1 MPLSRDQ
8 LIAALAEAIGPDAV
22 LHRPYDLMLYEYD
35 AYVER
40 AVPDV
45 VVLPTTTKQVV
56 AAVRLANQAGMPFHV
71 RGAGTGLSGG
81 AIAAGGGMIISLARM
96 RQIISIDPVNMR
108 AVVQPGVVNSDLSEA
123 AAPYGLQYLPD
134 PSSQRACT
142 IGGNVAENS
151 GGPHCL
157 AYGVTLNHVL
167 GVEMVL
173 PDGEVVTLGSAA
185 LDTPG
190 YDLLGLVVGSEGTLG
205 IVTQITVRL
214 APLQEDARTLLA
226 VFDSLEAA
234 SRAVSAIIAAGI
246 IPAALEMMDQ
256 LALQAIEAYVHV
268 GYPLDAAAVLLIEVE
283 GLCEGLDE
291 QMAQIEGICQVE
303 GARSVR
309 RAQTAEER
317 ALLWKG
323 RKSAFGAVGRVAR
336 AYFTQDGV
344 VPRTKLPEVLGEI
357 QEIGRRHN
365 LRILNVFHAGDGN
378 LHPLILFD
386 PNNPDEVARIW
397 KATDEMMG
405 VFIKAGGTI
414 TGEHGIGIEKRD
426 YMPLLFSER
435 ELNLMLSLRH
445 VFDPQ
450 ERCNPGKILP
460 VGRALIGEATPQ
472 SSNYNTPRARLLTGI
487 GFST

>member
-1 MPLSRDQ
+1 MSLSRDQ
-8 LIAALAEAIGPDAV
+8 LIAALIETLGPDAV
-22 LHRPYDLMLYEYD
+22 LHQPYDLMLYEYD

-40 AVPDV
+40 AVPAV
-45 VVLPTTTKQVV
+45 VVLPSTTEQVA
-56 AAVRLANQAGMPFHV
+56 AAVRLANQAGIPFLA

-81 AIAAGGGMIISLARM
+81 AIASGGGMVISLARM
-96 RQIISIDPVNMR
+96 RRILSIDPVNLR

-142 IGGNVAENS
+142 LGGNVAENS

-173 PDGEVVTLGSAA
+173 PDGEIVTLGGTA
-185 LDTPG
+185 LDPPG

-205 IVTQITVRL
+205 IITQITVRL
-214 APLQEDARTLLA
+214 APLQEDVRTLLA

-283 GLCEGLDE
+283 GLREGLDE
-291 QMAQIEGICQVE
+291 QAVQIEQLCLAE

-309 RAQTAEER
+309 RAETADER
-317 ALLWKG
+317 ALLWRG
-323 RKSAFGAVGRVAR
+323 RKSAFGAVGRLAR

-344 VPRTKLPEVLGEI
+344 VPRTRLPQVLGEI
-357 QEIGRRHN
+357 QEIGRRHR
-365 LRILNVFHAGDGN
+365 LHILNVFHAGDGN
-378 LHPLILFD
+378 LHPLILFN
-386 PNNPDEVARIW
+386 PNDPDEVARTW
-397 KATDEMMG
+397 KATDEIMAAF
-405 VFIKAGGTI
+405 VRAGGTI
-414 TGEHGIGIEKRD
+414 TGEHGIGLEKRD
-426 YMPLLFSER
+426 YMPLLFSQR
-435 ELNLMLSLRH
+435 ELNLMRDLRR
-445 VFDPQ
+445 VFDPD
-450 ERCNPGKILP
+450 ERCNPGKIFP
-460 VGRALIGEATPQ
+460 TGRAVTGEATPLHKLR
-472 SSNYNTPRARLLTGI
+472 TPV
-487 GFST
+487 

>member
-1 MPLSRDQ
+1 MSLSRDQ
-8 LIAALAEAIGPDAV
+8 LIAALIEALGPDAV
-22 LHRPYDLMLYEYD
+22 LYKPYDLMLYEYD

-40 AVPDV
+40 AMPSL
-45 VVLPTTTKQVV
+45 VVLPTTTEQV
-56 AAVRLANQAGMPFHV
+56 ATAVRLANQAGIPFLA

-81 AIAAGGGMIISLARM
+81 AIASGDSMLICLARM
-96 RQIISIDPVNMR
+96 RRILSIDPVNLR

-173 PDGEVVTLGSAA
+173 PNGEIVTLGGAA
-185 LDTPG
+185 LDPPG

-214 APLQEDARTLLA
+214 APLQEDVRTLLA
-226 VFDSLEAA
+226 VFDRLEAA

-268 GYPLDAAAVLLIEVE
+268 GYPLDAAAVLLIEIE
-283 GLCEGLDE
+283 GLHEGLDE
-291 QMAQIEGICQVE
+291 QAAQIEDICQTE

-309 RAQTAEER
+309 RAETADER
-317 ALLWKG
+317 ALLWRG
-323 RKSAFGAVGRVAR
+323 RKSAFGAVGRLAK

-344 VPRTKLPEVLGEI
+344 VPRTKLPQVLEEI
-357 QEIGRRHN
+357 QEIGRRHR

-386 PNNPDEVARIW
+386 PDDPDEIARTW
-397 KATDEMMG
+397 RATDEIMATF
-405 VFIKAGGTI
+405 VKAGGTI
-414 TGEHGIGIEKRD
+414 TGEHGIGLEKRD
-426 YMPLLFSER
+426 YMPLLFSPR
-435 ELNLMLSLRH
+435 ELTLMRDLRH
-445 VFDPQ
+445 VFDPHD
-450 ERCNPGKILP
+450 RCNPGKIFP
-460 VGRALIGEATPQ
+460 TGRALTGEATPLHK
-472 SSNYNTPRARLLTGI
+472 SHLSIRL
-487 GFST
+487 

>member
-1 MPLSRDQ
+1 MSLSRDQ
-8 LIAALAEAIGPDAV
+8 LIAALVEAIGPDAV
-22 LHRPYDLMLYEYD
+22 LYRPYDLMLYEYD
-35 AYVER
+35 AYIER
-40 AVPDV
+40 AMPDV
-45 VVLPTTTKQVV
+45 VVLPTTTEQVV

-81 AIAAGGGMIISLARM
+81 AIAAGGGMVISLARM
-96 RQIISIDPVNMR
+96 KQIISIDPVNMR

-226 VFDSLEAA
+226 VFNSLEAA

-283 GLCEGLDE
+283 GLREGLDE
-291 QMAQIEGICQVE
+291 QATQIERICQAE
-303 GARSVR
+303 GARSIR

-323 RKSAFGAVGRVAR
+323 RKSAFGAVGRVAK
-336 AYFTQDGV
+336 AYFTQDGA
-344 VPRTKLPEVLGEI
+344 VPRTKLPEVLKEV
-357 QEIGRRHN
+357 QAIGQRHN

-386 PNNPDEVARIW
+386 PNNPDEVAHIW
-397 KATDEMMG
+397 KATDEMME

-435 ELNLMLSLRH
+435 ELDLMLSLRH

-472 SSNYNTPRARLLTGI
+472 SSDYKQ
-487 GFST
+487 SQ